1 MEKVNLIYGDGDIL
15 HTHVNI
21 NPFAEEEKDGEI
33 IRGDVTN
40 LDKYVDDGELE
51 ELIAYDVLD
60 YIESIKAEDSIAN
73 WVKKIKIGGKI
84 CIGGTDLIEVCKS
97 FSQYRI
103 DINLANE
110 LIHGTQEKPYL
121 IRRVNFTAI
130 GLADYLQVQF
140 GLKIGRKVVNNYKM
154 LVEAHRA

>member
-1 MEKVNLIYGDGDIL
+1 MEKINLIYGEGDLL

-21 NPFAEEEKDGEI
+21 NPFAAEEQEGKI
-33 IRGDVTN
+33 IRDDIAN

-51 ELIAYDVLD
+51 ELTAYDVID
-60 YIESIKAEDSIAN
+60 YIPSTKAEDAITN
-73 WVKKIKIGGKI
+73 WVRKIKIGGKI

-110 LIHGTQEKPYL
+110 LLHGTQEKPYL
-121 IRRVNFTAI
+121 IRRINFTAI
-130 GLADYLQVQF
+130 GLSDYLQDKFNLQINR
-140 GLKIGRKVVNNYKM
+140 KIVNNYKM
-154 LVEAHRA
+154 TVEAQRV